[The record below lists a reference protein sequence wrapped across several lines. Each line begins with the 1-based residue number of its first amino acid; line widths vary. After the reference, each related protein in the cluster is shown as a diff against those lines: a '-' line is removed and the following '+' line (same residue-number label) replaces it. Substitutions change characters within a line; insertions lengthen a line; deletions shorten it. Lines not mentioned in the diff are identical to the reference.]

1 VIVAELSRFSI
12 ELAAKTRLLVATK
25 VESPAAE
32 ERAAALE
39 RETGERVWRI
49 SAAQRKG
56 LKELLVAAHRQVRA
70 ETVP

>member
-1 VIVAELSRFSI
+1 V

-25 VESPAAE
+25 VESAAAE
-32 ERAAALE
+32 ERAATLE
-39 RETGERVWRI
+39 RESGEHVWRI

-56 LKELLVAAHRQVRA
+56 LKELLVAAHRQGRA